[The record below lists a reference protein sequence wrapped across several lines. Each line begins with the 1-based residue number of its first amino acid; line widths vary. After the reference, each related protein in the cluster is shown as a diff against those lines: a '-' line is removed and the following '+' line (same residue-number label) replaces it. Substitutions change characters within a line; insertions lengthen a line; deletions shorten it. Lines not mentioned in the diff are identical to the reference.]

1 VAQLNSAPDYG
12 SGGCRFE
19 SCRGHHKKKQTE
31 MFAFFI
37 QSNAFFVTHKRYP
50 NKAICH
56 FFAFDKSNR
65 CLVKLGR
72 IVLLTFAR
80 VLKIDFCMVKN
91 TTKN

>member
-1 VAQLNSAPDYG
+1 
-12 SGGCRFE
+12 
-19 SCRGHHKKKQTE
+19 

-65 CLVKLGR
+65 CLVKLGS
-72 IVLLTFAR
+72 ILLLNFAR
-80 VLKIDFCMVKN
+80 VLKIDFCIVKRYN
-91 TTKN
+91 KKYNFVDENQPFPFLLT